1 MVEGSDLWS
10 GNQDW
15 KYNFRS
21 GAAQGSVCG
30 RVANM
35 DLRSGN
41 FMGL

>member
-1 MVEGSDLWS
+1 MVEDSGLQS

-30 RVANM
+30 KVANM
-35 DLRSGN
+35 DWRSGN